1 MASSLLQS
9 LTVLTEDDD
18 VPGSKFD
25 RDPQEYTVDQLKRW
39 LRCRGLKLSDKRDDL
54 VKRVSDWES
63 PHARCKH

>member
-18 VPGSKFD
+18 VSGSKFK

-39 LRCRGLKLSDKRDDL
+39 LKCRAYNWA
-54 VKRVSDWES
+54 VNV
-63 PHARCKH
+63 